1 MIRTFL
7 ALGFKNYFRSPVW
20 GKSLAANIILS
31 LLALMMLFY
40 VLLGG
45 LFLPE
50 LVQRLVP
57 NSAPQKVIS
66 GIVLYYFGIEFML
79 RFFLQ
84 NTPVLFIQPFLHL
97 PLKKGKIIHFMLRK
111 SLFSAF
117 NLLALLLFFPYI
129 VIHLVP
135 YLGLSSSSGWFLG
148 ILGLVFLNHYLG
160 IYVKK
165 KLSESSNSIIVIL
178 GSILVLVGLEYFN
191 IVKFSD
197 ISVAIIHQLMLHPY
211 LATIPFILAYFAYSA
226 NYSFLFRNTY
236 PEELSTKEK
245 SANIQGDFG
254 FLKKF
259 GATGELIAL
268 ELKLILRHKRPKT
281 LLIMSGFLLLYGL
294 IFYPQEEYQ
303 QMPFIFVFVGIFIT
317 GLFFINHGQFM
328 LSWQGGHFDFI
339 LTRKGGIEEYL
350 KAKYWMYVA
359 TCFAAFVLSLA
370 YVFFGWK
377 IALIN
382 LSSFLFNVGVN
393 IPLVMYISMFNPKK
407 IDLTKGAAFNY
418 QGVGAAQW
426 LMALPVILLP
436 YLFFLP
442 LYLFGY
448 EILGI
453 LLVGLIGVVGFL
465 LREKA
470 LNKLTERLSLT
481 RHKIAAGFRAQ

>member
-1 MIRTFL
+1 MTRAFL

-45 LFLPE
+45 IFLPE
-50 LVQRLVP
+50 LVQKMAP

-117 NLLALLLFFPYI
+117 NLLALFLLAPFI
-129 VIHLVP
+129 VIHLIP
-135 YLGLSSSSGWFLG
+135 DLGVTPSVGWLLG
-148 ILGLVFLNHYLG
+148 IIGLVILNHYLG

-165 KLSESSNSIIVIL
+165 KLSESPNSILIII
-178 GSILVLVGLEYFN
+178 GSILVLVGLEYFD
-191 IVKFSD
+191 IIKFSD
-197 ISVAIIHQLMLHPY
+197 VSVVMIDQFMLRPY
-211 LATIPFILAYFAYSA
+211 LSIIPFLLAFFTYRV
-226 NYSFLFRNTY
+226 NYSFLFNNTY
-236 PEELSTKEK
+236 PEELCKDAK
-245 SANIQGDFG
+245 IVKIQGEFG

-303 QMPFIFVFVGIFIT
+303 QMSFMFVFVGIFIT

-328 LSWQGGHFDFI
+328 LSWQGSHFDFI
-339 LTRKGGIEEYL
+339 LTRKGGVEEYL

-359 TCFAAFVLSLA
+359 SCFAAFILSLA
-370 YVFFGWK
+370 YVYFGWK

-382 LSSFLFNVGVN
+382 MSAFLFNIGIN
-393 IPLVMYISMFNPKK
+393 IPMVMYISMFNPKK
-407 IDLTKGAAFNY
+407 IDLTKGSAFNY

-426 LMALPVILLP
+426 LMALPVILFP
-436 YLFFLP
+436 YLFYLP
-442 LYLFGY
+442 LYLLGY
-448 EILGI
+448 EVLGI
-453 LLVGLIGVVGFL
+453 LLVGIVGIVGFL
-465 LREKA
+465 FRVKI
-470 LNKLTERLSLT
+470 LTQLAERLSHK
-481 RHKIAAGFRAQ
+481 RHNIAAGFRAQ